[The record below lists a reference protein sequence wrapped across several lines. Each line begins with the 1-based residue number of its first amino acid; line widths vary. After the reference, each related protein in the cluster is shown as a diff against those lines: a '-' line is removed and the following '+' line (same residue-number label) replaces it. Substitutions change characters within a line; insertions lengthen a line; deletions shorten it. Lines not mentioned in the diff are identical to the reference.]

1 MPEPS
6 TIAIIVSAAALSVS
20 LVTMWITLFRR
31 GSLKMTQPTT
41 VMFGPDGRHH
51 EGDPKKFSASTSI
64 FDSKTRT
71 RNRKYVCK
79 SFTWRTPTELSNLGT
94 RQRETFSGYGIF
106 VGDQGVVADH
116 HFLLPPDA
124 ERYVFKAGEYRLE
137 VFGRIVG
144 AREATVLWSN
154 SLIVSESDARMLTQ
168 AHNAIYFDWGPD
180 SNRYIT
186 SIRSKP
192 PAMTPEELFGKGL
205 PASPKADER
214 ANA

>member
-1 MPEPS
+1 MFKCDAGRFGLMPVPSPPLWGRGREGGTFMPEPS
-6 TIAIIVSAAALSVS
+6 TIAIIVSATALSVS

-94 RQRETFSGYGIF
+94 RQRETFSG
-106 VGDQGVVADH
+106 
-116 HFLLPPDA
+116 
-124 ERYVFKAGEYRLE
+124 
-137 VFGRIVG
+137 
-144 AREATVLWSN
+144 
-154 SLIVSESDARMLTQ
+154 
-168 AHNAIYFDWGPD
+168 
-180 SNRYIT
+180 
-186 SIRSKP
+186 
-192 PAMTPEELFGKGL
+192 
-205 PASPKADER
+205 
-214 ANA
+214 